1 MFSNISWKDYSTFIL
16 VTVCIYYTI
25 VFIIFYKT
33 EIAGFLTR
41 FNSGSEGNDN
51 NWLSRQRGEEQTNDA
66 SADSVVEQLKSDIT
80 IALQKG
86 GAKKLI
92 KDEVM
97 LSLQLILHNYDSIKQ
112 SESRQAMNNYIMEA
126 CENIC
131 SISLENEETD
141 RLWFR

>member
-131 SISLENEETD
+131 SISLEIEEAD